1 MPPASLLS
9 TVQSMPYPTLPKPA
23 SRFAI
28 DRRLTLGGLA
38 AAAVLLPMVIALLD
52 SGDAMVEAMVEVMAV
67 LESGGPS
74 ASVSVS
80 LI

>member
-1 MPPASLLS
+1 MVRRASDG
-9 TVQSMPYPTLPKPA
+9 
-23 SRFAI
+23 R
-28 DRRLTLGGLA
+28 A
-38 AAAVLLPMVIALLD
+38 ANGERPMVIAMLD